1 MVSLYHRKTKLLLCI
16 NDIIFIEVIKSKWWP
31 VLNLK
36 RVWKMSFHFIALGF
50 ILKWND
56 PIFLLHFLFR
66 VNYCFIVDITWPPW
80 TNYITT
86 IKISLKGF
94 TFFNQSTYLES
105 KSFLLVKLEKRQNQK
120 RIIFIYFITGKPI
133 KFLCVFNE
141 AHLF

>member
-36 RVWKMSFHFIALGF
+36 CVWKMSFHFIAFGF
-50 ILKWND
+50 VLKWND
-56 PIFLLHFLFR
+56 PILLLHFFFR
-66 VNYCFIVDITWPPW
+66 VNYCFIFDLAWQPLTY
-80 TNYITT
+80 YITS
-86 IKISLKGF
+86 IEISLKGL

-120 RIIFIYFITGKPI
+120 RIIFIYLITGKPI
-133 KFLCVFNE
+133 KFLCVFVE
-141 AHLF
+141 AHLL